1 MMGESSAT
9 ATMATQTEASFP
21 LPRLHLNGTGQ
32 EMLVS
37 GYAKARRATQ
47 AAETA
52 LAEIEFNARDYYV
65 ISDTAYSEA
74 RAKRTEM
81 FAKLHEVQAYL
92 HAHLEEL
99 C

>member
-1 MMGESSAT
+1 MGESSAT

-32 EMLVS
+32 TMLVD
-37 GYAKARRATQ
+37 GYAKAHKAAE

-65 ISDTAYSEA
+65 ISDDAFVKA
-74 RAKRTEM
+74 RAKRAEM
-81 FAKLHEVQAYL
+81 FAKLQEVQAYL

>member
-1 MMGESSAT
+1 MGESSAT

-32 EMLVS
+32 AMLID
-37 GYAKARRATQ
+37 GYAKAHKAVE
-47 AAETA
+47 AASDA
-52 LAEIEFNARDYYV
+52 LAGIEFNARDYYV
-65 ISDTAYSEA
+65 ISNTAYSEA

-81 FAKLHEVQAYL
+81 FAKLEEVRAYL